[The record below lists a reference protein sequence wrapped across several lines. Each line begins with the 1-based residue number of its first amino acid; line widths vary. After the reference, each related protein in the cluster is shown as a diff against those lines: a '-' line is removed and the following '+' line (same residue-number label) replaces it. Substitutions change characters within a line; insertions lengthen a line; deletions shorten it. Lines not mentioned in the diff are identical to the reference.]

1 MTIFNED
8 DDLSSTRAM
17 RGITKNIGY
26 LCKRD
31 RGKTGSK
38 DG

>member
-8 DDLSSTRAM
+8 DDLSTRAM
-17 RGITKNIGY
+17 HGITKNIGY

-31 RGKTGSK
+31 RGKTGSE